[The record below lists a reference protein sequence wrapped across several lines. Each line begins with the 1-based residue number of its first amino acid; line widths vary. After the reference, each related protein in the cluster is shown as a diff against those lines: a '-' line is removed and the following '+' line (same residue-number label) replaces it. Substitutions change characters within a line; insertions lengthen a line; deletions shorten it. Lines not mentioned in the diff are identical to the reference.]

1 MRITHRVTPAVLCI
15 WIATW
20 ALSFAARA
28 DEVAIR
34 ADAPD
39 RHVVRK
45 GDTLWDISAKFL
57 KDPWKWPQVWGL
69 NKEQIKNPHLIY
81 PGDVVLLGPD
91 GRLSLERGMRTVK
104 LSPQARSEPIVME
117 QAGIPSVP
125 YQAIA
130 PLLNRGGVTAP
141 GGLENAPYILGASD
155 ERLLTATTDKVYATA
170 GESYTNRWQIV
181 RLGQAFK
188 DPDSGEILGYELQYV
203 GEADTLQAGSP
214 QLIRISRV
222 AQEVLERDR
231 LVPHPG
237 EIEFNYAPHA
247 PDKPVAA
254 KVLSALGG
262 VAGAGPYTTVVLN
275 KGRQDGLEPG
285 HVLGIFKA
293 GRSIADPKC
302 LRAEK
307 LAFLAGGL
315 DAKADCQRKET
326 DDTALPERRIG
337 LTFVYR
343 VFDRV
348 AYGLVMGSEE
358 PVYVR
363 DVVKNP

>member
-1 MRITHRVTPAVLCI
+1 MRITPAVLCC
-15 WIATW
+15 WIA
-20 ALSFAARA
+20 ASAVSFAARA
-28 DEVAIR
+28 EESDIR

-39 RHVVRK
+39 RHVVVK

-57 KDPWKWPQVWGL
+57 KDPWKWPRVWGM
-69 NKEQIKNPHLIY
+69 NRDQIRNPHLIY
-81 PGDVVLLGPD
+81 PGDVVVLGPD
-91 GRLSLERGMRTVK
+91 GRLQLERGMRTVK
-104 LSPQARSEPIVME
+104 LSPQVRSEPIVID

-130 PLLNRGGVTAP
+130 PLLNRGGVTTQE
-141 GGLENAPYILGASD
+141 GLASTPYILGASD

-170 GESYTNRWQIV
+170 GESYTNHWQIV
-181 RLGQAFK
+181 RVGQAFK
-188 DPDSGEILGYELQYV
+188 DPDSGEVLGYELQYV

-214 QLIRISRV
+214 QLIRIRRV

-231 LVPHPG
+231 LMPDPG
-237 EIEFNYAPHA
+237 VAEFNYVPHA

-254 KVLSALGG
+254 KVMSALGG
-262 VAGAGPYTTVVLN
+262 VAGAGPYTTVVFN
-275 KGRQDGLEPG
+275 KGRQDGMEPG
-285 HVLGIFKA
+285 HVLGLFKA

-315 DAKADCQRKET
+315 GAKADCQRKDH
-326 DDTALPERRIG
+326 DDAALPERRIG
-337 LTFVYR
+337 LAFVYR

-358 PVYVR
+358 PVYVG
-363 DVVKNP
+363 DVAKNP

>member
-1 MRITHRVTPAVLCI
+1 MRITPAVLYC
-15 WIATW
+15 WIVTCAV
-20 ALSFAARA
+20 SFGVQAEQS
-28 DEVAIR
+28 DIR

-39 RHVVRK
+39 RHVVVK

-57 KDPWKWPQVWGL
+57 KDPWKWPQVWGM
-69 NKEQIKNPHLIY
+69 NRDQIRNPHLIY
-81 PGDVVLLGPD
+81 PGDVVVLGPD
-91 GRLSLERGMRTVK
+91 GRLRLERGMRTVK
-104 LSPQARSEPIVME
+104 LSPQVRSEPIAID
-117 QAGIPSVP
+117 QGGIPSVP

-130 PLLNRGGVTAP
+130 PLLNRGGVTTAD
-141 GGLENAPYILGASD
+141 GLANAPYILGASD

-188 DPDSGEILGYELQYV
+188 DPDSGEVLGYELQYV
-203 GEADTLQAGSP
+203 GKADTLQAGSP
-214 QLIRISRV
+214 QLIRINRS

-231 LVPHPG
+231 LMPDPG
-237 EIEFNYAPHA
+237 EIEFNFVPHA

-262 VAGAGPYTTVVLN
+262 VAGAGPYTTVVFN
-275 KGRQDGLEPG
+275 KGRQEGLEPG

-293 GRSIADPKC
+293 GRSMADPKC

-315 DAKADCQRKET
+315 EAQADCQRKDT
-326 DDTALPERRIG
+326 DDAALPERRTG
-337 LTFVYR
+337 LAFVYR

-348 AYGLVMGSEE
+348 AYALVMGSEE
-358 PVYVR
+358 PIYAR